1 MAVAINN
8 NGDVVIT
15 LKNDGFTG
23 LEKLDQQRQ
32 AVYDAL
38 CARNEEFAN
47 VNVVFGLVDFL
58 KETDPSLEQ
67 WNIMVEKSTEN

>member
-47 VNVVFGLVDFL
+47 VNVVFGL
-58 KETDPSLEQ
+58 
-67 WNIMVEKSTEN
+67 